1 MRRSLRLREGDHV
14 TRPGGGVASPV
25 QFAPAP
31 DCYFIAQSRRIAWWK
46 RLACMGFEGPSG

>member
-1 MRRSLRLREGDHV
+1 MRRSLRLRQGDHV

-25 QFAPAP
+25 QFAPAS
-31 DCYFIAQSRRIAWWK
+31 DCYFIAQSRHIAWWK